1 VRDARFLPAVVAGDV
16 LSGEHE
22 APWLLR
28 RQRAGPPLEALNPEH
43 SDLLL
48 LKCASCGRPSAFCQA
63 RKRAYPVRVDPEAA
77 ASQAD

>member
-1 VRDARFLPAVVAGDV
+1 MRDARFLPAVVAGDV